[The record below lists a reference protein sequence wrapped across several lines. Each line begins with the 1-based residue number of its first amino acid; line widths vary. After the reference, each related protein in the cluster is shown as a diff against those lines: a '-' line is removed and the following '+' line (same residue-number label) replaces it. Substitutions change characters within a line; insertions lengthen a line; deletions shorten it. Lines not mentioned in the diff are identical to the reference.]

1 MESISYNSNK
11 WNTNLLP
18 NTLLAGLLLFFPLIS
33 NNTNYC
39 YLKEIFVFS
48 ISAVFILYYLFFKN
62 KILIYVYDIYIII
75 GIIYYQTQTTGTMT
89 LIQQSITL
97 LYFSVYRK
105 QNGISIFYSQ
115 LYP

>member
-39 YLKEIFVFS
+39 YIKEIFVFS

-75 GIIYYQTQTTGTMT
+75 GIIY
-89 LIQQSITL
+89 IIKH
-97 LYFSVYRK
+97 K
-105 QNGISIFYSQ
+105 QLGQ
-115 LYP
+115 

>member
-39 YLKEIFVFS
+39 YIKEIFVFS

-75 GIIYYQTQTTGTMT
+75 GIIIY
-89 LIQQSITL
+89 IIKH
-97 LYFSVYRK
+97 K
-105 QNGISIFYSQ
+105 QLGQ
-115 LYP
+115 